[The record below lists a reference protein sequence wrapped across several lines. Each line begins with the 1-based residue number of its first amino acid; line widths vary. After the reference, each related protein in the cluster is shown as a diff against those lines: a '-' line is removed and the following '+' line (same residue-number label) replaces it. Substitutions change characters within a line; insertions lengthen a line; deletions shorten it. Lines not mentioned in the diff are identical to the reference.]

1 MRKNKIF
8 NLVLLALILG
18 FVTLGSCKKK
28 DNGEDNNTS
37 DIGFHP
43 PQWIQGSWINCDPFT
58 AGSERYTF
66 TDDNVVLTLISGN
79 HTQDYDFGEHVQTYD
94 SIVEIID
101 NTQYEFRIYY
111 LNNTTPDVYSFHLI
125 ARDTIQEMAR
135 TNVHPKYS
143 RD

>member
-1 MRKNKIF
+1 MKN
-8 NLVLLALILG
+8 VILK
-18 FVTLGSCKKK
+18 TLGLLFALFVSLNACKKK
-28 DNGEDNNTS
+28 DKGDDDQS
-37 DIGFHP
+37 SGVGFHP
-43 PQWIQGSWINCDPFT
+43 PAWIQGSWTNADPLT

-66 TDDNVVLTLISGN
+66 SDDDVVLTIIGANGS
-79 HTQDYDFGEHVQTYD
+79 QDYDFGQYKQTYD
-94 SIVEIID
+94 SIVEIIT

-125 ARDTIQEMAR
+125 HQDTIREMAR

>member
-1 MRKNKIF
+1 MELKKILKNGF
-8 NLVLLALILG
+8 FVLILI
-18 FVTLGSCKKK
+18 TALGACKKK
-28 DNGEDNNTS
+28 TTEEPLNKDVP
-37 DIGFHP
+37 GFHP
-43 PQWIQGSWINCDPFT
+43 PEWIQGSWTNCDPFT

-79 HTQDYDFGEHVQTYD
+79 HTQDYDFGEYVETYD